1 MARVVAS
8 HNTPLPEGSG
18 ANNNVIPAG
27 AIGWFLLA
35 IDEAGDSD
43 PGFALSGAA
52 NPNLAFAADQAT
64 AATATAGADYPVT
77 LPAIV
82 WARLTVATAHPM
94 LVVPEGGIVA
104 PTVAAAGGFASDVD
118 AAAGAA
124 TAVGAPATPPGAGSA
139 ADADSAAGSA
149 HEAAAGAGSA
159 SDADAAAGS
168 SAAADGAAG
177 SAGDVDAATGA
188 VTVVGA
194 PVAAPAAGSA
204 SDADAAAGSSA
215 AAGAASGSAG
225 DVDAATGA
233 ATVVGAPVAAPA
245 GGSVSDADAAAGA
258 VAKSGAAAA
267 TSGDAD
273 AAAGAAAT
281 AGKATGSA
289 SDADAV
295 TGAAHESGK
304 ASGAASDADSATG
317 AATAVTGAVA
327 GTGTYYFHANGILD
341 TNAPTAYEVLTSDA
355 DDESAACELNDVHG
369 TLVQQ
374 DVEMGDDPV
383 TMTGRFSVATGC
395 AELGIEVGPLN
406 FVACSLSSGTLHPGT
421 NNATAYIQVD
431 PGDGWSSPILVTT
444 SPSSPTYITVT

>member
-82 WARLTVATAHPM
+82 WARLIVATAHPM

-149 HEAAAGAGSA
+149 HEAGHGAGSV
-159 SDADAAAGS
+159 SDADGAAGS
-168 SAAADGAAG
+168 SAAAGAASG

-194 PVAAPAAGSA
+194 PVAAPAAGS
-204 SDADAAAGSSA
+204 
-215 AAGAASGSAG
+215 
-225 DVDAATGA
+225 
-233 ATVVGAPVAAPA
+233 
-245 GGSVSDADAAAGA
+245 VSDADAATGA
-258 VAKSGAAAA
+258 VAKSGAAAGM
-267 TSGDAD
+267 SGDAD

-289 SDADAV
+289 SDADAA

-304 ASGAASDADSATG
+304 ASGAASDADGTTG
-317 AATAVTGAVA
+317 MATAVTGSVA
-327 GTGTYYFHANGILD
+327 GTGTYYLHANGVLD
-341 TNAPTAYEVLTSDA
+341 KNAPTSDEVLATSDSDPANVVLSIFAGATLLSTPLIQGVAAYDDDTVLTGTGSVGANA
-355 DDESAACELNDVHG
+355 D
-369 TLVQQ
+369 T
-374 DVEMGDDPV
+374 
-383 TMTGRFSVATGC
+383 
-395 AELGIEVGPLN
+395 
-406 FVACSLSSGTLHPGT
+406 
-421 NNATAYIQVD
+421 IQVESGGGTAVNCILGSGHLHAGTD
-431 PGDGWSSPILVTT
+431 NLAFNVVIYSSDGPVQITT
-444 SPSSPTYITVT
+444 GPSNPSYVTVT

>member
-149 HEAAAGAGSA
+149 HEAGHGAGSV
-159 SDADAAAGS
+159 SDADG
-168 SAAADGAAG
+168 
-177 SAGDVDAATGA
+177 
-188 VTVVGA
+188 
-194 PVAAPAAGSA
+194 
-204 SDADAAAGSSA
+204 AAGSSA

-245 GGSVSDADAAAGA
+245 AGSVSDADAATGA

-374 DVEMGDDPV
+374 DVEMGDDPL

-431 PGDGWSSPILVTT
+431 PGDGSSPILVTT